1 MGELAAKPSGDIKLS
16 MPVQFLKVVGPARAQ
31 VFAKLGVVTV
41 GDLLEY
47 FPRDWVFAPEPKKIS
62 QLETGETAAIV
73 GLVEST
79 DFQNY
84 RRPAIFEAMV
94 SDETGICRIIWFNGG
109 YLRDQLRPGQAIM
122 VWGKAG
128 EYKHQ
133 LQLMNPKFRIIDAET
148 AGKKTTPLRPGSGL
162 ADPFFFNGGVYPA
175 SGGLSSMQIKKIIRP
190 VLDNL
195 GGLVSEFYDDEFL
208 KKAEL
213 IKRKDAF
220 GWIHL
225 PADENKLAK
234 AKRRLKFDEL
244 FLMQLGLALRR
255 HRHSKFASAVAMK
268 SSEEIDRRIRKR
280 FPFLLTEDQDKTIA
294 EIVADMQRPIP
305 MNRLLQGDVGSGKT
319 VVALYATLLAV
330 ANKTQVAIMAPT
342 EILANQ
348 HFISIERYLRNSD
361 VKRVLIT
368 GGLTGKKRDE
378 VLNEIKAGEIDIVV
392 GTVALLEKD
401 IEFKKLGLVVID
413 EQHKFGVHQ
422 RAQLRK
428 DGTPHCLVM
437 TATPIPRTLAM
448 TVFGDLDVSIIKHS
462 PPGRGAVVTRWV
474 APDDRPKAYEFIRE
488 RLRAGKQA
496 YFVYP
501 RITGVEEEGDI
512 KAATDGWR
520 ELSKVFGE
528 FKVELLHGRMSSAKK
543 EQVMAEFR
551 KGKIKALVATVV
563 IEVGVDIPNATIM
576 VIEGAD
582 DFGLAQLHQ
591 LRGRIGR
598 GTDKSFCFLFADKE
612 TENEVA
618 KSRLEMMER
627 SNDGFEIAEHDLKLR
642 GPGELFSTR
651 QHGLPDLKIAN
662 IIDDYDLLVMARR
675 SAFELVSDDPML
687 ISPMHKNI
695 RQALIT
701 KFGDA
706 LGLADVA

>member
-1 MGELAAKPSGDIKLS
+1 
-16 MPVQFLKVVGPARAQ
+16 
-31 VFAKLGVVTV
+31 
-41 GDLLEY
+41 
-47 FPRDWVFAPEPKKIS
+47 
-62 QLETGETAAIV
+62 
-73 GLVEST
+73 
-79 DFQNY
+79 
-84 RRPAIFEAMV
+84 
-94 SDETGICRIIWFNGG
+94 
-109 YLRDQLRPGQAIM
+109 
-122 VWGKAG
+122 
-128 EYKHQ
+128 
-133 LQLMNPKFRIIDAET
+133 
-148 AGKKTTPLRPGSGL
+148 
-162 ADPFFFNGGVYPA
+162 
-175 SGGLSSMQIKKIIRP
+175 
-190 VLDNL
+190 
-195 GGLVSEFYDDEFL
+195 
-208 KKAEL
+208 
-213 IKRKDAF
+213 
-220 GWIHL
+220 
-225 PADENKLAK
+225 
-234 AKRRLKFDEL
+234 
-244 FLMQLGLALRR
+244 
-255 HRHSKFASAVAMK
+255 
-268 SSEEIDRRIRKR
+268 
-280 FPFLLTEDQDKTIA
+280 
-294 EIVADMQRPIP
+294 
-305 MNRLLQGDVGSGKT
+305 
-319 VVALYATLLAV
+319 
-330 ANKTQVAIMAPT
+330 
-342 EILANQ
+342 
-348 HFISIERYLRNSD
+348 
-361 VKRVLIT
+361 
-368 GGLTGKKRDE
+368 
-378 VLNEIKAGEIDIVV
+378 
-392 GTVALLEKD
+392 LEKD

-422 RAQLRK
+422 RAELRK

-474 APDDRPKAYEFIRE
+474 APEDRPKAYEFIRE

-501 RITGVEEEGDI
+501 RITGIEEEGDI

-520 ELSKVFGE
+520 ELSKVFSE
-528 FKVELLHGRMSSAKK
+528 FKVELLHGRMRSEKK
-543 EQVMAEFR
+543 REVMAEFR

-675 SAFELVSDDPML
+675 CAFELVSADPML
-687 ISPMHKNI
+687 TIPTHRNI

-701 KFGDA
+701 KFGDS

>member
-1 MGELAAKPSGDIKLS
+1 VGELAVKSNSDIKLS
-16 MPVQFLKVVGPARAQ
+16 MPVQFLKGVGPARAQ
-31 VFAKLGVVTV
+31 IFAKLGVVTV

-47 FPRDWVFAPEPKKIS
+47 FPRDWVFAPEPKKIN

-109 YLRDQLRPGQAIM
+109 YLRDQLRPGQMIM
-122 VWGKAG
+122 AWGKAG

-133 LQLMNPKFRIIDAET
+133 LQLTNPKFRVMEKEASKPAEYF
-148 AGKKTTPLRPGSGL
+148 S
-162 ADPFFFNGGVYPA
+162 GGVYPA

-195 GGLVSEFYDDEFL
+195 GGLVGEFYDDDFM

-213 IKRKDAF
+213 IKREDAF

-225 PADENKLAK
+225 PPDEGKLAK

-255 HRHSKFASAVAMK
+255 HRHSEFASAVAMK

-280 FPFLLTEDQDKTIA
+280 FPFLLTEDQDTTIA

-378 VLNEIKAGEIDIVV
+378 VIKEIKAGEIDIVV

-422 RAQLRK
+422 RAELRK

-474 APDDRPKAYEFIRE
+474 APEDRAKAYEFIRE
-488 RLRAGKQA
+488 RLRAGKQV

-501 RITGVEEEGDI
+501 RITGIEEEGDI
-512 KAATDGWR
+512 KTATDGWR

-528 FKVELLHGRMSSAKK
+528 FKVELLHGRMSSEKKK
-543 EQVMAEFR
+543 EIMAEFR

-675 SAFELVSDDPML
+675 SAFELVSADPML

-695 RQALIT
+695 RQSLLT
-701 KFGDA
+701 KFGDS

>member
-1 MGELAAKPSGDIKLS
+1 
-16 MPVQFLKVVGPARAQ
+16 MPVQFLKGVGPARAQ

-47 FPRDWVFAPEPKKIS
+47 FPRDWVFAPEPKKIN

-133 LQLMNPKFRIIDAET
+133 LQLTNPKFRIIEAAT
-148 AGKKTTPLRPGSGL
+148 KKGP
-162 ADPFFFNGGVYPA
+162 DPFFFNGGVYPA

-195 GGLVSEFYDDEFL
+195 GGLVGEFYEDEFL

-225 PADENKLAK
+225 PADEGKLDK

-268 SSEEIDRRIRKR
+268 SSEKIDRRIRKR

-330 ANKTQVAIMAPT
+330 ANKTQIAIMAPT

-361 VKRVLIT
+361 VKRAMIT
-368 GGLTGKKRDE
+368 GGLTGKKRAE
-378 VLNEIKAGEIDIVV
+378 VLKEIKAGDIDIVV

-401 IEFKKLGLVVID
+401 IAFKKLGLVVID

-448 TVFGDLDVSIIKHS
+448 TAFGDLDVSIIKHS

-474 APDDRPKAYEFIRE
+474 APEDRPKAYEFIRE

-501 RITGVEEEGDI
+501 RITGIEEEGDI

-520 ELSKVFGE
+520 ELSKVFSE
-528 FKVELLHGRMSSAKK
+528 FKVELLHGRMSSEKK
-543 EQVMAEFR
+543 REVMAEFR
-551 KGKIKALVATVV
+551 RGKIKALVATVV

-675 SAFELVSDDPML
+675 CAFELVSADPML

-695 RQALIT
+695 RQSLLT
-701 KFGDA
+701 KFGDS

>member
-1 MGELAAKPSGDIKLS
+1 MGELTAKPTGDIKLS
-16 MPVQFLKVVGPARAQ
+16 MPVQFLKGVGPARAQ

-47 FPRDWVFAPEPKKIS
+47 FPRDWVFAPEPKKIN

-133 LQLMNPKFRIIDAET
+133 LQLTNPKFRIIEAAT
-148 AGKKTTPLRPGSGL
+148 KKGP
-162 ADPFFFNGGVYPA
+162 DPFFFNGGVYPA

-195 GGLVSEFYDDEFL
+195 GGLVGEFYEDEFL

-225 PADENKLAK
+225 PADEGKLDK

-268 SSEEIDRRIRKR
+268 SSEKIDRRIRKR

-330 ANKTQVAIMAPT
+330 ANKTQIAIMAPT

-361 VKRVLIT
+361 VKRAMIT
-368 GGLTGKKRDE
+368 GGLTGKKRAE
-378 VLNEIKAGEIDIVV
+378 VLKEIKAGDIDIVV

-401 IEFKKLGLVVID
+401 IAFKKLGLVVID

-448 TVFGDLDVSIIKHS
+448 TAFGDLDVSIIKHS

-474 APDDRPKAYEFIRE
+474 APEDRPKAYEFIRE

-501 RITGVEEEGDI
+501 RITGIEEEGDI

-520 ELSKVFGE
+520 ELSKVFSE
-528 FKVELLHGRMSSAKK
+528 FKVELLHGRMSSEKK
-543 EQVMAEFR
+543 REVMAEFR
-551 KGKIKALVATVV
+551 RGKIKALVATVV

-675 SAFELVSDDPML
+675 CAFELVSADPML

-695 RQALIT
+695 RQSLLT
-701 KFGDA
+701 KFGDS